1 MKKYFLTAAALLLLS
16 PLTASADLVGTTTM
30 KMIVSPMTGPA
41 GTIQKVQFP
50 SDTTAQNYLVDY
62 EADIGAASLSGYTFY
77 SVDNAE
83 VFCVEDA
90 NMYTKNVASYYS
102 FYNTTDILLSNAGK
116 VTWIAEKYFL
126 GAIAKEVAQVA
137 IWKTVIGGTYIGG
150 YSSAAD
156 TFLATYNGTL
166 QYINNYLVA
175 VSPAV
180 GSTDTN
186 NYQNFLVKATA
197 PVPEPGTMLLF
208 GTGLAGLA
216 AVSRRRRS

>member
-30 KMIVSPMTGPA
+30 TMIVSPMTGPA
-41 GTIQKVQFP
+41 GTFQNVQFP

-62 EADIGAASLSGYTFY
+62 EADIGSASLSGYTFY
-77 SVDNAE
+77 SIDNAE

-102 FYNTTDILLSNAGK
+102 FYNTTDILSNAGK
-116 VTWIAEKYFL
+116 VTWIAENYFL

-137 IWKTVIGGTYIGG
+137 IWKTVIGGTYSGG
-150 YSSAAD
+150 YSSDAD
-156 TFLATYNGTL
+156 TFLATYNNTS
-166 QYINNYLVA
+166 QFINNYLVA